1 MAHLLR
7 KVKTA
12 FINDFKSGMK
22 TKDLVSKY
30 NFPSERAVHYMV
42 YYFRKKGL
50 LPKVKSK
57 NPSVKT
63 IKAVKASKMV
73 ETTTTTE
80 KATKVNDFKT
90 VFFQG
95 LTVQIHNDVT
105 SRVVVD
111 KNNNIHILNS

>member
-12 FINDFKSGMK
+12 FINDFKSGMS

-30 NFPSERAVHYMV
+30 NFPSERSLHYMV

-50 LPKVKSK
+50 IPQPQFKSSRKVK
-57 NPSVKT
+57 
-63 IKAVKASKMV
+63 
-73 ETTTTTE
+73 
-80 KATKVNDFKT
+80 KATVKQDNNVVNEFRT
-90 VFFQG
+90 VFFQDFSIQ
-95 LTVQIHNDVT
+95 LHKNAN

-111 KNNNIHILNS
+111 KNNNVHILNN